1 MQTAKTKWNLRPLGP
16 FILDERHALNTYY
29 IAQGNHHILVDL
41 VPYEMIDQLKKELLK
56 WSSIQSLTHIIILH
70 SSISL
75 LRVIEDLVQSGFQ
88 GVFITNNWIEKEIKH
103 THSNLN
109 IQTIESLNHRLTLD
123 ASAKLEFIDMHF
135 LPYPDMFMV
144 YQPDSG
150 LLWSSF
156 LMSSFYQK
164 DEIPSIHD
172 IERYVF
178 SFHKEMMP
186 SSDYVKPV
194 LRQLSTL
201 NISLILPTYGYL
213 IQSEHVNQM
222 MELMKRIDFHNN
234 YFMNSKVGNAQPDLN
249 YIELIN
255 QLIAKLIKHYSRIE
269 LINTFVGTPFNLDH
283 ESLLLKKT
291 SLVEYKIWHQ
301 FFEVVYAKQGM
312 SWLILMEPTMHKLMD
327 RYNLELPSIY
337 RTETIKLQEETRAL
351 STQKEALEKH
361 LKALNEEIEQAK
373 DQLLRDDITNLYTQD
388 VFVQMMHDHFNK
400 PIEEGHTRGLLL
412 IQLDQLVSLNK
423 KYGKEIGNEA
433 IKHLVYV
440 LDQVKSNKVML
451 FKENGP
457 GIYAMLDRSTEDAIM
472 KEALKF
478 RNAVK
483 ESTHF
488 IEAVTVSIAVVTC
501 QELDMNAAIEEK
513 IKYIF
518 NTIEKRMAYAKLKE
532 NGVIID
538 HQTELPES
546 YEGAILLVD
555 QDEIN
560 RNMLF
565 RVFRRIHFNVIM
577 ADSVDQAL
585 DIMSEE
591 RIDIVISEINLSK
604 LDGFQLKMQ
613 MNESKAFKDIPF
625 IMVSHNKS
633 IDNIKRGNL
642 LGVDLILE
650 KPIIPDELIGHV
662 VRLKG
667 R

>member
-1 MQTAKTKWNLRPLGP
+1 MQTHKTVWKMRPLGP
-16 FILDERHALNTYY
+16 FMVDDHHAQNLYYLSHENHQIL
-29 IAQGNHHILVDL
+29 IDL
-41 VPYEMIDQLKKELLK
+41 VPFEMMGEMKRELSK
-56 WSSIQSLTHIIILH
+56 WTTISSLSHIIILN
-70 SSISL
+70 SSISMMSVLNDL
-75 LRVIEDLVQSGFQ
+75 LHSGFQ
-88 GVFITNNWIEKEIKH
+88 GTLITNSLIANQIKH
-103 THSNLN
+103 AHIALK
-109 IQTIESLNHRLTLD
+109 IQTIESLNQSLVID
-123 ASAKLEFIDMHF
+123 ASTKLEFIDMHF

-144 YQPDSG
+144 YAPYLG
-150 LLWSSF
+150 LLFSSY
-156 LMSSFYQK
+156 LMSSYYQK
-164 DEIPSIHD
+164 DLIPSIHD

-201 NISLILPTYGYL
+201 QISLVLPAYGYL
-213 IQSEHVNQM
+213 IQSEHVNQV

-234 YFMNSKVGNAQPDLN
+234 YFMNSKVGNAHPELD

-255 QLIAKLIKHYSRIE
+255 QLIATLIKHYSRIE
-269 LINTFVGTPFNLDH
+269 IINTFVGTPFNLDH
-283 ESLLLKKT
+283 ETLLLKKT
-291 SLVEYKIWHQ
+291 SLVEYKIWHH
-301 FFEVVYAKQGM
+301 FFEVVYAKKGM
-312 SWLILMEPTMHKLMD
+312 SWLILMESTMHKLMD
-327 RYNLELPSIY
+327 RYHLELPSIY

-351 STQKEALEKH
+351 GAQKEDLEKH

-373 DQLLRDDITNLYTQD
+373 DQLLRDDITSLYTQD
-388 VFVQMMHDHFNK
+388 VFLKMMQEHFTR
-400 PIEEGHTRGLLL
+400 PLDEGRTRGLLL

-440 LDQVKSNKVML
+440 LDQVRSKDVML

-457 GIYAMLDRSTEDAIM
+457 GIYAMLDSTTEDRIM

-478 RNAVK
+478 RNSVK
-483 ESTHF
+483 ESSHF
-488 IEAVTVSIAVVTC
+488 IEEVTVSIAVVTC
-501 QELDMNAAIEEK
+501 HEIDVESSLEEK

-518 NTIEKRMAYAKLKE
+518 STIEKRMAYAKLKE

-538 HQTELPES
+538 RLTELPES

-565 RVFRRIHFNVIM
+565 RVFRRIHFNVMM

-585 DIMSEE
+585 DIMTEE

-633 IDNIKRGNL
+633 VDNIKRGNL

-662 VRLKG
+662 IRLKG